1 MIEKKIAVCIG
12 TDRTKHFIVRLSLM
26 IVDNGTVLSESF
38 HRIHI
43 NPGDDLSLIRARNES
58 HLANPD
64 GGIPGAPW
72 PQIPD
77 SEWAEVEQLVGIVHT
92 AELVSAYRSKVEEIL
107 KQRG

>member
-43 NPGDDLSLIRARNES
+43 NPGDDLSLIRARNEA

-72 PQIPD
+72 PKIPD

-92 AELVSAYRSKVEEIL
+92 AEVVSAYRSKLEAAVSTR
-107 KQRG
+107 K